1 MPRYLDDVT
10 RTLPMFPLSSVL
22 FPGAALPLHVF
33 EDRYRALV
41 HALLR
46 IEDPAERLFGTVAIR
61 EGYEVGEHG
70 VQSLHAIGCLLQ
82 LTDVE
87 SNPDGSFEIEAVA
100 RGRIR
105 LHHLDPTGTY
115 PEGEVDLLPE
125 EEEQVSP
132 AVVEHARGLWGEYAD
147 ELAAMG
153 GGEPV
158 VEGTLPRDPV
168 YLSWALA
175 SATLLTMKERQRLLE
190 APDAEDRLTQV
201 ARMLREELRSIR
213 AIPSLP
219 AVRVARTAWSPN

>member
-1 MPRYLDDVT
+1 
-10 RTLPMFPLSSVL
+10 MFPLNSVL
-22 FPGAALPLHVF
+22 FPGATVPLHVF

-61 EGYEVGEHG
+61 EGYEVGDHG
-70 VQSLHAIGCLLQ
+70 AQSLHVVGCLLQ
-82 LTDVE
+82 LTEVE
-87 SNPDGSFEIEAVA
+87 SNADGTFEIEAVA

-105 LHHLDPTGTY
+105 LHRLDGSGTHPT
-115 PEGEVDLLPE
+115 GEVDVLPDE
-125 EEEQVSP
+125 EEAVSP
-132 AVVEHARGLWGEYAD
+132 AVVAQARGTWEAYAD
-147 ELAAMG
+147 QLTAMG

-168 YLSWALA
+168 YLSWALSGA
-175 SATLLTMKERQRLLE
+175 ALLTLQQRQQLLE
-190 APDAEDRLTQV
+190 AEGAQDRLTQV